1 MTNPDETNSSAKAEE
16 SPPPVPTPK
25 GQPAEKPPVV
35 DAHTKATEKPGVE
48 EVKPVEKPVIA
59 EPKLAPPQRFCA
71 LVIDDELANRDF
83 LMRLLQQAKFEVQG
97 AALGSKALE
106 IVAELGNNIKLIM
119 LDHQLPDQSGAELL
133 VALRPL
139 LPEAK
144 IVMATMH
151 DEPGMMHKAF
161 AAGCNAFLV
170 KPHGFMELFKLVQG
184 VTTDPT
190 CLQKLDGLIFDLHG
204 PRRYRAPSATPNLNP

>member
-1 MTNPDETNSSAKAEE
+1 MTNPDDTSGSSVPKAEDT
-16 SPPPVPTPK
+16 PPAIVK
-25 GQPAEKPPVV
+25 AEP
-35 DAHTKATEKPGVE
+35 EKTTAIEP
-48 EVKPVEKPVIA
+48 KPVT
-59 EPKLAPPQRFCA
+59 PPRYCA

-106 IVAELGNNIKLIM
+106 IVGQLGDNIKLIM
-119 LDHQLPDQSGAELL
+119 LDHQLPDQSGMELL
-133 VALRPL
+133 AALRPK
-139 LPEAK
+139 LPEAR

-161 AAGCNAFLV
+161 AGGCNAFLV

-184 VTTDPT
+184 ITTDPT

-204 PRRYRAPSATPNLNP
+204 PRRYRAPSAAPDPNA

>member
-1 MTNPDETNSSAKAEE
+1 MTNPDDTSSSSASKAEETSPPIIAKAE
-16 SPPPVPTPK
+16 
-25 GQPAEKPPVV
+25 
-35 DAHTKATEKPGVE
+35 TEKAGA
-48 EVKPVEKPVIA
+48 I
-59 EPKLAPPQRFCA
+59 EPKPAAPSRYCA

-97 AALGSKALE
+97 AALGTKALE
-106 IVAELGNNIKLIM
+106 IVGQLGDNIKLIM
-119 LDHQLPDQSGAELL
+119 LDHQLPDQSGVELL
-133 VALRPL
+133 AALRPL
-139 LPEAK
+139 LPEAR

-184 VTTDPT
+184 VTADPT

-204 PRRYRAPSATPNLNP
+204 PRRYRASSPTSKPNA